1 MKQVNTHEKQYIL
14 NNYQA
19 YVEVTVEGMP
29 DRVEI
34 NLVLIA
40 ANAVERERKEQ
51 RAKREIKMRRVL
63 NTEGAQYMSDDLYTN
78 LS

>member
-63 NTEGAQYMSDDLYTN
+63 HTEGAQYMSDDLYTN

>member
-19 YVEVTVEGMP
+19 YVELTVEGMP

-40 ANAVERERKEQ
+40 ANAVEREKGTKSK
-51 RAKREIKMRRVL
+51 KR
-63 NTEGAQYMSDDLYTN
+63 D
-78 LS
+78 